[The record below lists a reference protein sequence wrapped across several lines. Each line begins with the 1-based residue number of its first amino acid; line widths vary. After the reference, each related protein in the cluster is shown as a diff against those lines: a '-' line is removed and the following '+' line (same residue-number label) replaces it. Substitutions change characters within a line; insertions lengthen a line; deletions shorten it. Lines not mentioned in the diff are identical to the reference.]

1 MRRAIIDRPFF
12 HLPTE
17 EDKKVFLKKR
27 RLYTFKTH
35 ISLKLTYL
43 LYTFEKFIYIMY
55 FKKSLNH
62 GGKEIERI
70 RVCSGVVCRP
80 ERGTVNGCDKKTR
93 NFGRTDI

>member
-1 MRRAIIDRPFF
+1 MRRAIIDRPLF

-17 EDKKVFLKKR
+17 EDRRSSSKR
-27 RLYTFKTH
+27 EGFTP
-35 ISLKLTYL
+35 LKLTYL

-55 FKKSLNH
+55 IKKSLYH
-62 GGKEIERI
+62 GGKEIEGI

-80 ERGTVNGCDKKTR
+80 ERGTANGCDEKTR